1 MEIGRIRKKNVRFSM
16 TSMTDIIFI
25 LLIFVVVVARYV
37 PNAIPIDLPKSVN
50 TTESPD
56 GVHVTV
62 TADYKY
68 YVEGKICPFER
79 LNRAIKEQLDGKKQK
94 VVVLHMDRRLSI
106 DHMTKVADIA
116 TVLGAQVNLETK
128 SSE

>member
-1 MEIGRIRKKNVRFSM
+1 MEISRIRKKNIRFSM

-37 PNAIPIDLPKSVN
+37 PNAIPIDLPESIN

-62 TADYKY
+62 TSDHKY
-68 YVEGKICPFER
+68 YVEGKIYPFEQ
-79 LNRAIKEQLDGKKQK
+79 LKQAIKDQLDGKKQK
-94 VVVLHMDRRLSI
+94 VVVLHMDRKLTI
-106 DHMTKVADIA
+106 DRMTKVADIA
-116 TVLGAQVNLETK
+116 TILGAHVSLETK
-128 SSE
+128 SNE